1 MNFCVDFFPESVDD
15 LAEPALETTFEA
27 YDETTGRVDEIT
39 ESAGVD
45 PQGSTGSYVDFVASN
60 YQYADEAAY
69 ELGLIDKP
77 ETDGNSSNIWSFIA
91 IMIIHKELYALV
103 RRVVREPLVNSK
115 TGCVCIKWNLF

>member
-15 LAEPALETTFEA
+15 LAEPALETTFDA

-60 YQYADEAAY
+60 YQYVDEAAY

-77 ETDGNSSNIWSFIA
+77 ETDW
-91 IMIIHKELYALV
+91 
-103 RRVVREPLVNSK
+103 
-115 TGCVCIKWNLF
+115 

>member
-1 MNFCVDFFPESVDD
+1 M
-15 LAEPALETTFEA
+15 ETTFEA

-60 YQYADEAAY
+60 YQYVDEAAY

-77 ETDGNSSNIWSFIA
+77 ETTGNSIHIWPFIA
-91 IMIIHKELYALV
+91 IMM
-103 RRVVREPLVNSK
+103 
-115 TGCVCIKWNLF
+115 IKKNFTYYFGGWSVSHW